1 MSSTSGSNGS
11 NRIGTSSLK
20 TIVLQSTA
28 VVTKFISNTL
38 IPKAISSRIVG
49 SSGIGGSSGTG
60 GRQGTGG
67 TGGRQGT
74 GGTGGKNGTVGS
86 SGYTGTSTPTINLNQ
101 NVTTDQTKLDLF
113 SHISSNFD
121 NLIKEKKD
129 KNIMTPYGNPY
140 NWPRNNNCWAKSIDL
155 TGYAGCVVPLGGVG
169 GGTLITKKHILLA
182 NHVPYS
188 ASPFMIFFV
197 NNNNVSL
204 IYNVVKTKR
213 VGDTDILIG
222 ELDKEVDDSLKVC
235 SVLPANYIK
244 YFDKQSNFPL
254 LYSDQERKALIGEHG
269 LINNTFGSTNTLLNI
284 PKDPNKAQ
292 YFEAVIGGDS
302 GNLVSTIIN
311 NELVLIGGLYMTFG
325 DMSGLATSVP
335 SYINEVNNTISSLSS
350 GYKVNEVDLSQF
362 KTY

>member
-1 MSSTSGSNGS
+1 MTTLENLLSEHNAIIQKIIVEAKKEAIGTTASASNINVG
-11 NRIGTSSLK
+11 IGTS
-20 TIVLQSTA
+20 A
-28 VVTKFISNTL
+28 
-38 IPKAISSRIVG
+38 
-49 SSGIGGSSGTG
+49 
-60 GRQGTGG
+60 
-67 TGGRQGT
+67 
-74 GGTGGKNGTVGS
+74 
-86 SGYTGTSTPTINLNQ
+86 PTINQ
-101 NVTTDQTKLDLF
+101 NKTAVQTKLDLF

-169 GGTLITKKHILLA
+169 GGTLITKKHVLLA

-213 VGDTDILIG
+213 IGDTDILIG
-222 ELDKEVDDSLKVC
+222 ELDKEVDSSLKVC
-235 SVLPANYIK
+235 NVLPANYLK
-244 YFDKQSNFPL
+244 YFNKETNFPI
-254 LYSDQERKALIGEHG
+254 LYSDQERKALVAEFGCNEYG
-269 LINNTFGSTNTLLNI
+269 NTQINI
-284 PKDPNKAQ
+284 PKDNNRSQ
-292 YFEAVIGGDS
+292 YFEPVIGGDS

-311 NELVLIGGLYMTFG
+311 NEVVLIGGLYMTLG
-325 DMSGLATSVP
+325 GTGGISTSIP